1 MSTMPLLHVC
11 DMYIKSWCKLNG
23 YHSYNKWRKSNIW
36 KNIILEFSYI
46 QKQFLS
52 SLRKEDNPKKLKFP
66 RPKDAL
72 CYFGWNWPS
81 GSREKEKK
89 CDEFRTSTT
98 PATTTDNRQT
108 SIRKAQLSLW
118 LRWAK
123 NISDERWNFLSK
135 INKLPSQSLSIRHSR
150 TWLQLLKWKL
160 RQV

>member
-52 SLRKEDNPKKLKFP
+52 SLRKRIIRRNLNFQNLRMPCANVVEIDPVVL
-66 RPKDAL
+66 
-72 CYFGWNWPS
+72 
-81 GSREKEKK
+81 EKK
-89 CDEFRTSTT
+89 KKIWRVSDNDASNNNGQ
-98 PATTTDNRQT
+98 PANFD
-108 SIRKAQLSLW
+108 QLSLW

-123 NISDERWNFLSK
+123 YISDERWNFLSK
-135 INKLPSQSLSIRHSR
+135 INKLPSQSLSIRHSQ